1 VAATFAAAGGLV
13 SAVAYADPGS
23 GSTANNP
30 ADPADSA
37 EPAPDSPD
45 AVKQQ
50 VAALYQQAE
59 DSTQQYDATEERI
72 ARLQSA
78 VAGSASRA
86 AQLHDQLAAVT
97 GNLGRLAAEQYRDAG
112 LSPSMALLFSAAPES
127 YLERAGLTDRVATV
141 DRQRVMAVLSARQ
154 ALSTLERESAAELA
168 DLHVAELQLAQHRTD
183 IESQLAEA
191 RTRLN
196 SLSAADRSAVTAAL
210 ARGDGGDGGDGLGFT
225 TPASAPSLSS
235 LLSAITNAASADLAG
250 GGAGAGPG
258 SGPGPGPGRGT
269 GPGPDPERGTGGG
282 SGSFT
287 PPDASRAVKA
297 IEAAYNELGKPYV
310 WGATGP
316 DDFDCSGLT
325 QHVWAAAGVQLP
337 RTSQEQA
344 DAGESVPVSAIRP
357 GDLVVYFSGRSH
369 IGIYVGRGLV
379 IHAPRPG
386 SVVQFTPLDSMPIDK
401 VVRPVS

>member
-1 VAATFAAAGGLV
+1 MARTGLVAATLAAVGLV
-13 SAVAYADPGS
+13 PAIAHADPGG
-23 GSTANNP
+23 GSAANNP
-30 ADPADSA
+30 ANPANPA
-37 EPAPDSPD
+37 EPAPDGPD

-50 VAALYQQAE
+50 VAGVAALYQQAE
-59 DSTQQYDATEERI
+59 ASTQQYDATEERI

-78 VAGSASRA
+78 VAGSASRS
-86 AQLHDQLAAVT
+86 AQLHDRLAAVA
-97 GNLGRLAAEQYRDAG
+97 GNLGRFAAEQYRDAG
-112 LSPSMALLFSAAPES
+112 LSPAMALLFSANPES
-127 YLERAGLTDRVATV
+127 YLERAGLTSRVAIV
-141 DRQRVMAVLSARQ
+141 DRQRVVAVLSARQ
-154 ALSTLERESAAELA
+154 ALSTLDRESAAELA
-168 DLHVAELQLAQHRTD
+168 DLHVAEVQLAQHRAD
-183 IESQLAEA
+183 IESQLTAA

-196 SLSAADRSAVTAAL
+196 SLDAVDRSVVTAAL
-210 ARGDGGDGGDGLGFT
+210 ARGDDGDGFGAVI
-225 TPASAPSLSS
+225 PASAPSLSS
-235 LLSAITNAASADLAG
+235 LLSAITNAVASAATGTATNAATAGLG
-250 GGAGAGPG
+250 GGVAGNDA
-258 SGPGPGPGRGT
+258 
-269 GPGPDPERGTGGG
+269 
-282 SGSFT
+282 FT

-297 IEAAYNELGKPYV
+297 VEAAYNELGKPYV

-325 QHVWAAAGVQLP
+325 QHVWASAGVQLP

-379 IHAPRPG
+379 IHSPRPG